1 MLRKI
6 KFYLPL
12 LLIAIL
18 VQAAGEPLKLPKK
31 KISLFKK
38 SEIVPIDHEFH
49 RIGKIWMRVTN
60 FSMIGDDSYRERT
73 PSADWPGGSG
83 NSYLYRGSLW
93 LTGTRND
100 IRSTSGTED
109 QEYTP
114 LALVEKETIL
124 DGLAEHTWTKFTDA
138 IQVDDAHVPLGLEV
152 TQHTYAYGL
161 SFADDFI
168 IYKYYLKNV
177 GLDTD
182 DDGTVD
188 DMSALRDVHF
198 TFRMDGDVSKLT
210 TWDTEADF
218 VNRDDH
224 AMCHTGGWDE
234 LLLFPYVEYQ
244 TEIDTTLWPYIN
256 TFIGDSTLTIMFD
269 GDNRGVNAE
278 IDTSLIDRTTVPGA
292 YQYENPHDDFGNP
305 NPLGVFQTP
314 GVLAMQMIH
323 TDPYMPPKSYTTS
336 YIGQDFSGDAAMWTN
351 AIGKTTF
358 DKLFKLP
365 PFQGGG
371 VNEGDYR
378 AITTFGPVDSL
389 AYGDSIEVIFAIG
402 VGADAD
408 LGGAYSFVRL
418 LEDMEVAKTLVDD
431 NFDIDLNEIPAL
443 TPLEI
448 GAVLNDE
455 NVFEGVNV
463 TWNPTAS
470 MAHPN
475 FRGFVVAKF
484 KERTVAGLPIYD
496 TLGVYT
502 KADVEAELLATGENY
517 LSVFDEDV
525 AFGYDY
531 TYSLF
536 VRGYSDKYFNM
547 ELLSSD
553 FITATGKS
561 HVNSMDDI
569 LVVPNPYRASAPWNN
584 ASPSSSSQW
593 KDRLF
598 FINLPDDASVRIFTL
613 DGDFV
618 KLIKSTD
625 LRNIENL
632 PETNSATAEWDLVST
647 SNREVAPGVYL
658 YHVSSSMGEK
668 IGKFIILK

>member
-1 MLRKI
+1 
-6 KFYLPL
+6 
-12 LLIAIL
+12 
-18 VQAAGEPLKLPKK
+18 
-31 KISLFKK
+31 
-38 SEIVPIDHEFH
+38 
-49 RIGKIWMRVTN
+49 
-60 FSMIGDDSYRERT
+60 
-73 PSADWPGGSG
+73 
-83 NSYLYRGSLW
+83 
-93 LTGTRND
+93 
-100 IRSTSGTED
+100 
-109 QEYTP
+109 
-114 LALVEKETIL
+114 
-124 DGLAEHTWTKFTDA
+124 
-138 IQVDDAHVPLGLEV
+138 
-152 TQHTYAYGL
+152 
-161 SFADDFI
+161 
-168 IYKYYLKNV
+168 
-177 GLDTD
+177 
-182 DDGTVD
+182 
-188 DMSALRDVHF
+188 
-198 TFRMDGDVSKLT
+198 
-210 TWDTEADF
+210 
-218 VNRDDH
+218 
-224 AMCHTGGWDE
+224 
-234 LLLFPYVEYQ
+234 
-244 TEIDTTLWPYIN
+244 
-256 TFIGDSTLTIMFD
+256 
-269 GDNRGVNAE
+269 
-278 IDTSLIDRTTVPGA
+278 
-292 YQYENPHDDFGNP
+292 
-305 NPLGVFQTP
+305 
-314 GVLAMQMIH
+314 
-323 TDPYMPPKSYTTS
+323 
-336 YIGQDFSGDAAMWTN
+336 
-351 AIGKTTF
+351 
-358 DKLFKLP
+358 
-365 PFQGGG
+365 
-371 VNEGDYR
+371 
-378 AITTFGPVDSL
+378 
-389 AYGDSIEVIFAIG
+389 
-402 VGADAD
+402 
-408 LGGAYSFVRL
+408 
-418 LEDMEVAKTLVDD
+418 MEVAKTLVDD